1 LIIKIPLSSTEQRI
15 YRESF
20 RRATRY

>member
-1 LIIKIPLSSTEQRI
+1 LITKILLSYTEQRI